1 MSTNNFLFN
10 FNVKTENDEPKNYA
24 TITKKSL
31 AGFIDFFIVLFLRAC
46 FLQILNDFYL
56 SKLFYNFLNDFEN
69 KFGTREP
76 KGTHEH
82 VSFVLHHPIFIYSLI
97 IIIFVLLIGAI
108 YYSYF
113 NSSSWQATIGKRI
126 AKIIVVNKNSE
137 KISFSTAL
145 YHYLL
150 NLIPIIFLI
159 LVLIYSQKNK
169 YNIYATFS
177 KNQFLTICGF
187 LVLVASNCSFLNK
200 KKLNFFDYLLKIEF
214 HQGKTQSKMPWTKN
228 L

>member
-1 MSTNNFLFN
+1 
-10 FNVKTENDEPKNYA
+10 
-24 TITKKSL
+24 
-31 AGFIDFFIVLFLRAC
+31 VLFLRAC

-82 VSFVLHHPIFIYSLI
+82 VGFVLHHPIFIYSLI
-97 IIIFVLLIGAI
+97 IIIFVILIGAI
-108 YYSYF
+108 YYSYL

-126 AKIIVVNKNSE
+126 AKIIVVNNDSE
-137 KISFSTAL
+137 KISFTTGI

-169 YNIYATFS
+169 YNIYETFS